1 MKTYKDFTDKEVEVK
16 ELGPIAGFVARAAA
30 THVAKKA
37 IKKAAEKKEK
47 QVDELSKELLQ
58 RAEQGAKKKAGIAR
72 AVSKKAAS
80 RVGDPAH
87 PPGQNLKSKRAD
99 YTAAKKDYQA
109 FKFGKAANKKTGKVE
124 KEEWEKPRDKDF
136 EKLGPLSKGEM
147 KGKSKY
153 SGKSDEKKEQNESH
167 DYFGSGPF
175 TGPKSDL
182 AASVLR
188 IAEKAAKDK
197 ETEEEVK
204 GFEKMS
210 NDKLNQSVKDA
221 YLVKVRGGM

>member
-30 THVAKKA
+30 KHVAKKV
-37 IKKAAEKKEK
+37 INKATEKKEK
-47 QVDELSKELLQ
+47 QVDELSKGLLN
-58 RAEQGAKKKAGIAR
+58 RAANTARDKAGHER
-72 AVSKKAAS
+72 HVSKTADTNLDRKRAGYKAAKNDA
-80 RVGDPAH
+80 R
-87 PPGQNLKSKRAD
+87 
-99 YTAAKKDYQA
+99 A
-109 FKFGKAANKKTGKVE
+109 FKFSKAADKKE
-124 KEEWEKPRDKDF
+124 AWQKPRDKDY
-136 EKLGPLSKGEM
+136 EDLGPLHPGEM
-147 KGKSKY
+147 KGRSSY
-153 SGKSDEKKEQNESH
+153 SGKHDDKAKKQREKQRGIRKESH

-197 ETEEEVK
+197 EAVEEVK

-221 YLVKVRGGM
+221 YLDKVRGGM

>member
-1 MKTYKDFTDKEVEVK
+1 VKTYKDFTDLK
-16 ELGPIAGFVARAAA
+16 P
-30 THVAKKA
+30 
-37 IKKAAEKKEK
+37 
-47 QVDELSKELLQ
+47 VDELSKGLLNRAANTARDDAGHQ
-58 RAEQGAKKKAGIAR
+58 RH
-72 AVSKKAAS
+72 VSKTA
-80 RVGDPAH
+80 DT
-87 PPGQNLKSKRAD
+87 NLDRKRAG
-99 YTAAKKDYQA
+99 YQAAKKDYQA
-109 FKFGKAANKKTGKVE
+109 FKFSKAADKKEAFKD
-124 KEEWEKPRDKDF
+124 RDKDY
-136 EKLGPLSKGEM
+136 EDLGPLHPGEM
-147 KGKSKY
+147 KGRSKY
-153 SGKSDEKKEQNESH
+153 SGKHDDKAKKQRGIRKESH

-197 ETEEEVK
+197 EAEEEVK

>member
-1 MKTYKDFTDKEVEVK
+1 VKTYKDFTDKEVEVK

-30 THVAKKA
+30 KHVAKKA
-37 IKKAAEKKEK
+37 INKATEKKEK
-47 QVDELSKELLQ
+47 QVDELSKGLLNRAANTARDEAGHQ
-58 RAEQGAKKKAGIAR
+58 RH
-72 AVSKKAAS
+72 VSKTA
-80 RVGDPAH
+80 DT
-87 PPGQNLKSKRAD
+87 NLDRKRAG
-99 YTAAKKDYQA
+99 YQAAKNDARA
-109 FKFGKAANKKTGKVE
+109 FKFGKAADKKEAFKD
-124 KEEWEKPRDKDF
+124 RDKDY
-136 EKLGPLSKGEM
+136 EDLGPLHPGEM
-147 KGKSKY
+147 KGRSKY
-153 SGKSDEKKEQNESH
+153 SGKHDDKAKKQRGIRKESH

-182 AASVLR
+182 ASSVLR

-197 ETEEEVK
+197 EAVEEVK

>member
-1 MKTYKDFTDKEVEVK
+1 VKTYKDFTDLK
-16 ELGPIAGFVARAAA
+16 P
-30 THVAKKA
+30 
-37 IKKAAEKKEK
+37 
-47 QVDELSKELLQ
+47 VDELSKGLLNRAANTARDQAGHQ
-58 RAEQGAKKKAGIAR
+58 RQ
-72 AVSKKAAS
+72 VSKTAAS
-80 RVGDPAH
+80 RVGDTSQ

-99 YTAAKKDYQA
+99 FKAAKKDYQA
-109 FKFGKAANKKTGKVE
+109 FKFSKAADKK
-124 KEEWEKPRDKDF
+124 KENEAWEKPRDKDYDD
-136 EKLGPLSKGEM
+136 LGPLHPGEM
-147 KGKSKY
+147 KGRSKY
-153 SGKSDEKKEQNESH
+153 SGKHDDKAKKQRGIRKESH

-197 ETEEEVK
+197 EAVEEVK

-221 YLVKVRGGM
+221 YLDKVRGGM

>member
-1 MKTYKDFTDKEVEVK
+1 MKTYKDFTDLK
-16 ELGPIAGFVARAAA
+16 P
-30 THVAKKA
+30 
-37 IKKAAEKKEK
+37 
-47 QVDELSKELLQ
+47 VDELSKGLLNRAANTARDQAGHQ
-58 RAEQGAKKKAGIAR
+58 RQ
-72 AVSKKAAS
+72 VSKTAAS
-80 RVGDPAH
+80 RVGDTSQ

-99 YTAAKKDYQA
+99 FKAAKKDYQA
-109 FKFGKAANKKTGKVE
+109 FKFSKAADKK
-124 KEEWEKPRDKDF
+124 KENEAWEKPRDKDYDD
-136 EKLGPLSKGEM
+136 LGPLHPGEM
-147 KGKSKY
+147 KGRSKY
-153 SGKSDEKKEQNESH
+153 SGKHDDKAKKQREKQRGIRKESH

-197 ETEEEVK
+197 EAVEEVK

-221 YLVKVRGGM
+221 YLDKVRGGM

>member
-1 MKTYKDFTDKEVEVK
+1 MKTYKDFTDLK
-16 ELGPIAGFVARAAA
+16 P
-30 THVAKKA
+30 
-37 IKKAAEKKEK
+37 
-47 QVDELSKELLQ
+47 VDEISKGLLQ
-58 RAEQGAKKKAGIAR
+58 RAANTARDQAGHQR
-72 AVSKKAAS
+72 QVSKTAAS
-80 RVGDPAH
+80 RVGDTSQ

-99 YTAAKKDYQA
+99 FKAAKKDYQA
-109 FKFGKAANKKTGKVE
+109 FKFSKAADKK
-124 KEEWEKPRDKDF
+124 KENEAWEKPRDKDYDD
-136 EKLGPLSKGEM
+136 LGPLHPGEM
-147 KGKSKY
+147 KGRSKY
-153 SGKSDEKKEQNESH
+153 SGKHDDKAKKQRGIRKESH

-197 ETEEEVK
+197 EAVEEVK

-221 YLVKVRGGM
+221 YLDKVRGGM

>member
-1 MKTYKDFTDKEVEVK
+1 MKTYKDFTDLK
-16 ELGPIAGFVARAAA
+16 P
-30 THVAKKA
+30 
-37 IKKAAEKKEK
+37 
-47 QVDELSKELLQ
+47 VDELSKGLLNRAANTARDQAGHQ
-58 RAEQGAKKKAGIAR
+58 RQ
-72 AVSKKAAS
+72 VSKTAAS
-80 RVGDPAH
+80 RVGDTSQ

-99 YTAAKKDYQA
+99 FKAAKKDYQA
-109 FKFGKAANKKTGKVE
+109 FKFSKAADKK
-124 KEEWEKPRDKDF
+124 KENEAWEKPRDKDYDD
-136 EKLGPLSKGEM
+136 LGPLHPGEM
-147 KGKSKY
+147 KGRSKY
-153 SGKSDEKKEQNESH
+153 SGKHDDKAKKQRGIRKESH

-197 ETEEEVK
+197 EAVEEVK

-221 YLVKVRGGM
+221 YLDKVRGGM

>member
-1 MKTYKDFTDKEVEVK
+1 MKTYKDFTDKEVEDK

-30 THVAKKA
+30 KHVAKKA
-37 IKKAAEKKEK
+37 INKATEKKEK
-47 QVDELSKELLQ
+47 QVDELSKGLLNRAANTARDEAGHQ
-58 RAEQGAKKKAGIAR
+58 RH
-72 AVSKKAAS
+72 VSKTADTNLDRKRAGYKAAKNDA
-80 RVGDPAH
+80 R
-87 PPGQNLKSKRAD
+87 
-99 YTAAKKDYQA
+99 A
-109 FKFGKAANKKTGKVE
+109 FKFGKAADKKEAFKD
-124 KEEWEKPRDKDF
+124 RDKDY
-136 EKLGPLSKGEM
+136 EDLGPLHPGEM
-147 KGKSKY
+147 KGRSKY
-153 SGKSDEKKEQNESH
+153 SGKHDDKAKKQRGIRKESH

-197 ETEEEVK
+197 EAVEEVK

-221 YLVKVRGGM
+221 YLDKVRGGM